1 MSHLVIHDD
10 SLRFDRPAFVDG
22 LPGLGL
28 VGTLAADHLID
39 TFDMTYFASIECPSL
54 PPVAAYLG
62 NEFGVVPPVRIYADE
77 QRDLLALQSE
87 TAVSPDVVA
96 DFAGC
101 LSGLLDDIDA
111 LPMYA
116 SGLGREDPAKLDRD
130 RALYGVAT
138 GDGDEILRDTNIGPP
153 VETGVWSGPTGALLD
168 EARTGGSTALGL
180 IVESDVQF
188 PDPEA
193 ACVLLERAVEPIADV
208 DVDVGPLREH
218 AAEIREER
226 RAFAEQL
233 SQPERNESSM
243 VEPSYMYQ

>member
-1 MSHLVIHDD
+1 MSHLVLHDD
-10 SLRFDRPAFVDG
+10 TLQFDRPVFVDG

-28 VGTLAADHLID
+28 VGKLAADHLID
-39 TFDMTYFASIECPSL
+39 AFEMTYFASIECPSL

-62 NEFGVVPPVRIYADE
+62 TEFDVVPPVRIYADE

-87 TAVSPDVVA
+87 TPVSPDIVA

-111 LPMYA
+111 LPMYV
-116 SGLGREDPAKLDRD
+116 SGLGQGDPENLDRE
-130 RALYGVAT
+130 RALYGVST
-138 GDGDEILRDTNIGPP
+138 GDGDEILRDSDIGPP
-153 VETGVWSGPTGALLD
+153 VETGVWSGPTGALLN

-208 DVDVGPLREH
+208 DIDVASLREH
-218 AAEIREER
+218 AAEIRAEK

-233 SQPERNESSM
+233 SEPEQNESSM